1 MRKAISILLVFVMCL
16 SLLPANAIA
25 KDSSRTEQPL
35 STELNKGSE
44 IPGTAYHVIS
54 KKNYSIA
61 PDISESVI
69 ITNNDAGNSQT
80 VANVMQV
87 NPNEG
92 RAKIVAG
99 YGNRNPKELGW
110 TLKTTTEQA
119 HVYERET
126 GLNVVGGVNASWF
139 NINTGEPSGYLV
151 MNGVVHHDNSSRAF
165 LAAFDDGSVN
175 VFREG
180 TTLAQA
186 EASQSEK
193 QGKAVQIV
201 EAVDALVAMVWDGKV
216 VASQSGNGGYY
227 PRTSVGVKAD
237 GTVVLFQADGT
248 MAPRSVGYTAEE
260 EARMMVA
267 LGCVAAIQ
275 LDEGGS
281 STYLSQREGE
291 SDLTMRNTPAGGS
304 ERVVSGTILVV
315 STVAASGE
323 FDHAAVTPDGEY
335 YTPASTVELSAS
347 AMDFSGA
354 PAKAL
359 PADAVFTVSD
369 TAMGTVSETT
379 VNGSGAS
386 AVFTSSGKTGDVT
399 IDLVSGGKAVGS
411 TTLHVQEPDALSFA
425 SSEVNLNYND
435 VSELGFRATYQSEQV
450 HLKDGDISWA
460 ISDPDAGSF
469 ANNCFTVTS
478 NVKYSGSPTV
488 TATRGDLS
496 ASVTVNIGMEP
507 TMVLDGGDEDGK
519 DYSHIGETVSAG
531 AISGDT
537 IVRTVSY
544 GKGAVVKGSV
554 VSDTDEEFADIVR
567 FGHNAIKLEY
577 DWTNITATDGV
588 CIGLDNIYLEG
599 TPTALGVWVYIPEG
613 VPVPWMRCQ
622 ISTSTNGGATWT
634 KAYINFSEGKNQAD
648 TNMKSG
654 WQYLEA
660 DMTQYAGAQ
669 IRIDKGMLFRAMV
682 TPSGI
687 GWYTTDGVKL
697 DQANLKGYILIDN
710 LCAIYG
716 ANNQDVTAPVV
727 SSIQLVNDDG
737 TKTELEDGMTLHSDK
752 LRFFVTYHDSEE
764 TDPYATGVESAYF
777 YFDGTYRGKY
787 DRDILGSTSG
797 LMHFGNGLHS
807 ITFYLKDGY
816 GNVTRETRYFTVEAE
831 TPDVPNIA
839 LNTLGVPTV
848 GKTWQL
854 ALESDDPASITS
866 LTAAISVTRSYP
878 VANVTFPE
886 GVTGSWSYDPSKGVV
901 SVEITTIDHAKYTA
915 GALATVDIPIPT
927 SVTEGSSI
935 NVQVTK
941 GSYGCKQTENL
952 DISDLNQYA
961 TGFTTPV
968 ANYPIEAMY
977 RITAETAVA
986 GSKATAT
993 VTVVRD
999 GAAAAGVSVYANDV
1013 LQGQTDENGQIDISG
1028 LTANEGSVNLR
1039 AEDAEGNCSY
1049 QITLFS
1055 YNAVGDETGAPYNI
1069 IYALSPAA
1077 DGKTITWMSDP
1088 RHSAAAAVAELS
1100 TNADLSGAEQ
1110 IDGTSRLIS
1119 YSGSKQINRVNG
1131 VTLSGLTAGATY
1143 YYRVGDGTVWS
1154 AIRSFT
1160 VPAAGKQTR
1169 FFLLADIQEEAALE
1183 GMGRIADHLA
1193 GQYPFGVQLGDAVDN
1208 VRYYNQWDDALKL
1221 FTLDGI
1227 RDTDVIHVIGNHE
1240 ADDSGNGAIA
1250 VKSVFGVPADWYSV
1264 ERGDVYIAVLNHTS
1278 DKDTLQQFAQ
1288 WLIEDAAK
1296 TNCTWKVLVTHVP
1309 AYYTNPTGGGEI
1321 YQQYLPAACDAAG
1334 IDFYFSG
1341 NDHSYARTA
1350 PLTAGQVEEK
1360 GTVYYICGSTG
1371 GKSYSIVDNK
1381 DFHFEKA
1388 TLDFES
1394 IYVDVTAD
1402 RFQATVTAYNVAED
1416 GSKTVLDQYS
1426 KRKTPLC
1433 ENDEHTYDYDSETD
1447 MLSCE
1452 VCGYETG
1459 AKESA
1464 YPGWAKDTK
1473 TGKNRYFI
1481 GGSPVTGALVLPDGT
1496 YSFDQD
1502 ALAYQG
1508 TYELNGEQ
1516 CEFDSGRFVRCTTA
1530 DVVDAGLC
1538 GQTVYYVFYRDGR
1551 FAVGGSGAMNDYEF
1565 RGVTP
1570 IRKHNGQIKQIIIGK
1585 DITYIGKF
1593 NFNWCSKLQSVTF
1606 EEETKLERIG
1616 WGAFGYSS
1624 LPSITI
1630 PDSVTQIDGY
1640 AFYYCSK
1647 LTDVTINEASKLAV
1661 LGEYVFKADTRIT
1674 SLYIPDGVVKIG
1686 TDIFRDAHDTV
1697 TLSVAAN
1704 SYAQSYAEKYGL
1716 AYVAR
1721 PVPTVIIASG
1731 SCGDN
1736 AAWELDNEGTL
1747 KITGS
1752 GPMADNSTNHTPW
1765 EAYKHQIRH
1774 VVIGRDIT
1782 AIGKFN
1788 FFWCSKLE
1796 TVTFEEGT
1804 KLERIGWGAFGYSSL
1819 PAITIPDS
1827 VTRIDG
1833 YAFYYCSKLTGVAIS
1848 ENSKL
1853 ESLGEYAFKADTK
1866 MTSLYIPDGVTK
1878 IGSAIFKDVT
1888 GVTLSVAENSYAQA
1902 YAEKYGIA
1910 YETRKAKLTVVAS
1923 GTCGENAAWT
1933 LDSEGVLNITGDGPM
1948 ADNNTNQAPWE
1959 AYKYQIKQI
1968 VIGKDITY
1976 IGKFNF
1982 FRCSRL
1988 ETVTFEEG
1996 SKLERIGWGAFGY
2009 SSLPAITIPD
2019 SVTQID
2025 GYAFYYCSKLS
2036 NVEISENSKLT
2047 RMGEYVFKA
2056 DTSLTSLYIPDCTVQ
2071 IGAGLF
2077 QDAIAN
2083 VTLYVAENSYAQSY
2097 AKKYGIAYETRKAK
2111 LTVVASGTCG
2121 ENAAWTLD
2129 SEGVLN
2135 ITGDGPMA
2143 DNNTNQAPWEAYK
2156 YQIKQ
2161 IVIGKGITYI
2171 GKFNFFWCNKLETV
2185 TFEEGSQLE
2194 RIGWGAFGYSSLPQ
2208 IAIPD
2213 SVTRLEGYAFYYCS
2227 NLSNVEISESSCLTS
2242 LGECVFKADTKLT
2255 SLYIPDGM
2263 NNIGWGIFE
2272 NAIANVT
2279 LSVAESSYAQTYAEK
2294 YGIAYV
2300 TRTARPAVVA
2310 SGFCGEDA
2318 AWVLTSDGVLKI
2330 TGSGPMADNETN
2342 HAPWEAC
2349 KYLIKQV
2356 MIGKDITYIGKFNF
2370 FWCNRLETVTFED
2383 GSQLERIGWGA
2394 FGYSSLKTIAIP
2406 DSVTRL
2412 DGYAFYYCTK
2422 LNEVAISEG
2431 SNLESIG
2438 EYAFKGDTAL
2448 LSLYIP
2454 NTVTEIEDRI
2464 LQDALNIVLSVAANS
2479 YAQAYA
2485 EKLGYTYT
2493 VRGTT
2498 DAAQLETMVTELSII
2513 PVDDELEEFQVL
2525 FLSELDD
2532 SNS

>member
-1 MRKAISILLVFVMCL
+1 MRCSVTKRITALFLCVMLL
-16 SLLPANAIA
+16 
-25 KDSSRTEQPL
+25 L
-35 STELNKGSE
+35 STLPTAAFAIKGTDTNPQSTDAITSTVSNNLSKGSN
-44 IPGTAYHVIS
+44 IDGTSYRVTS
-54 KKNYSIA
+54 VKNYSIA

-151 MNGVVHHDNSSRAF
+151 MNGVVHHDNSSRAY

-335 YTPASTVELSAS
+335 YTPNSTVELSAS

-359 PADAVFTVSD
+359 PAGAVFTVSD
-369 TAMGTVSETT
+369 AAMGTVSETA
-379 VNGSGAS
+379 VSGSSAS

-399 IDLVSGGKAVGS
+399 IDLVSGGKTVGS
-411 TTLHVQEPDALSFA
+411 TILHVQEPDALSFA

-435 VSELGFRATYQSEQV
+435 VSDLGFRATYQSEQV
-450 HLKDGDISWA
+450 HLKDGDINWA

-469 ANNCFTVTS
+469 ANNRFTVTS

-496 ASVTVNIGMEP
+496 ATVTVNIGMEP
-507 TMVLDGGDEDGK
+507 TMILDGGDEDPW
-519 DYSHIGETVSAG
+519 DYSTIGTTVESFGGMASNAVATYHYAG
-531 AISGDT
+531 RG
-537 IVRTVSY
+537 
-544 GKGAVVKGSV
+544 GVVKGSI
-554 VSDTDEEFADIVR
+554 VSDTAEEYADIVR
-567 FGHNAIKLEY
+567 FGHKAIKLEY
-577 DWTNITATDGV
+577 DWTGLTGTDGA
-588 CIGLDNIYLEG
+588 CLGLGDNLAIDG

-613 VPVPWMRCQ
+613 VPVPWLRAQ
-622 ISTSTNGGATWT
+622 IATSTNNGQSWT
-634 KAYINFSEGKNQAD
+634 NAYVNFSNGSAGSGEGLK
-648 TNMKSG
+648 TG

-660 DMTQYAGAQ
+660 DLTQYAGAL
-669 IRIDKGMLFRAMV
+669 IRANSGMLFRAMV
-682 TPSGI
+682 TTSGI

-697 DQANLKGYILIDN
+697 DKGDLKGYILLDN
-710 LCAIYG
+710 FCVVYG

-727 SSIQLVNDDG
+727 TSIQLVNDDG
-737 TKTELEDGMTLHSDK
+737 TKTELEDGMTLDSDK

-787 DRDILGSTSG
+787 DCDILGSTSG

-999 GAAAAGVSVYANDV
+999 GAAAAGVNVYANDV
-1013 LQGQTDENGQIDISG
+1013 LQGQTDENGRIDISG
-1028 LTANEGSVNLR
+1028 LTASEGSVNLR

-1088 RHSAAAAVAELS
+1088 RHSAATAVAELS
-1100 TNADLSGAEQ
+1100 TSADLSEATQ
-1110 IDGTSRLIS
+1110 IEGTSRLIS

-1183 GMGRIADHLA
+1183 GMVRIADHLA

-1402 RFQATVTAYNVAED
+1402 AFHATVTAYNVAED

-1433 ENDEHTYDYDSETD
+1433 ENDEHTYDYDSDTD
-1447 MLSCE
+1447 ILSCE

-1473 TGKNRYFI
+1473 TGRMRYFA
-1481 GGSPVTGALVLPDGT
+1481 GGNSVTGVLVLTEGT

-1502 ALAYQG
+1502 GLTYQG
-1508 TYELNGEQ
+1508 EYVICGETCQFENGQ
-1516 CEFDSGRFVRCTTA
+1516 FVRCTTA
-1530 DVVDAGLC
+1530 DLIDAGLC
-1538 GQTVYYVFYRDGR
+1538 GQTANYVLYRDGKLI
-1551 FAVGGSGAMNDYEF
+1551 VGGYGNMVDN
-1565 RGVTP
+1565 TP
-1570 IRKHNGQIKQIIIGK
+1570 KRAPWEASKKFIKQLFIGK
-1585 DITYIGKF
+1585 DITAIGKF
-1593 NFNWCSKLQSVTF
+1593 NFFWCDRLESVHF
-1606 EEETKLERIG
+1606 EDDTKLARIG
-1616 WGAFGYSS
+1616 WGSFGYSS
-1624 LPSITI
+1624 LPTI
-1630 PDSVTQIDGY
+1630 SVPDTVTQIDGY

-1647 LTDVTINEASKLAV
+1647 LTSITVNEASQLVRIGGYA
-1661 LGEYVFKADTRIT
+1661 FKADTKLA
-1674 SLYIPDGVVKIG
+1674 SLYIPDNTTHIG
-1686 TDIFRDAHDTV
+1686 PDIFQDARNNV

-1796 TVTFEEGT
+1796 TVTFEEGSQ
-1804 KLERIGWGAFGYSSL
+1804 LDRIGWGAFGYSSL

-1833 YAFYYCSKLTGVAIS
+1833 YAFYYCSKLTDVAIS
-1848 ENSKL
+1848 ETSKL
-1853 ESLGEYAFKADTK
+1853 ASLGEYAFKADGK
-1866 MTSLYIPDGVTK
+1866 MTYLYIPDSVSA
-1878 IGSAIFKDVT
+1878 IGTAIFKDVS

-1910 YETRKAKLTVVAS
+1910 YTARPVPAAIIAS
-1923 GTCGENAAWT
+1923 GSCGDNAAWE
-1933 LDSEGVLNITGDGPM
+1933 LDNEGT
-1948 ADNNTNQAPWE
+1948 
-1959 AYKYQIKQI
+1959 
-1968 VIGKDITY
+1968 
-1976 IGKFNF
+1976 
-1982 FRCSRL
+1982 
-1988 ETVTFEEG
+1988 
-1996 SKLERIGWGAFGY
+1996 
-2009 SSLPAITIPD
+2009 
-2019 SVTQID
+2019 
-2025 GYAFYYCSKLS
+2025 
-2036 NVEISENSKLT
+2036 
-2047 RMGEYVFKA
+2047 
-2056 DTSLTSLYIPDCTVQ
+2056 
-2071 IGAGLF
+2071 
-2077 QDAIAN
+2077 
-2083 VTLYVAENSYAQSY
+2083 
-2097 AKKYGIAYETRKAK
+2097 
-2111 LTVVASGTCG
+2111 
-2121 ENAAWTLD
+2121 
-2129 SEGVLN
+2129 
-2135 ITGDGPMA
+2135 
-2143 DNNTNQAPWEAYK
+2143 
-2156 YQIKQ
+2156 
-2161 IVIGKGITYI
+2161 
-2171 GKFNFFWCNKLETV
+2171 
-2185 TFEEGSQLE
+2185 
-2194 RIGWGAFGYSSLPQ
+2194 
-2208 IAIPD
+2208 
-2213 SVTRLEGYAFYYCS
+2213 
-2227 NLSNVEISESSCLTS
+2227 
-2242 LGECVFKADTKLT
+2242 
-2255 SLYIPDGM
+2255 
-2263 NNIGWGIFE
+2263 
-2272 NAIANVT
+2272 
-2279 LSVAESSYAQTYAEK
+2279 
-2294 YGIAYV
+2294 
-2300 TRTARPAVVA
+2300 
-2310 SGFCGEDA
+2310 
-2318 AWVLTSDGVLKI
+2318 LKI
-2330 TGSGPMADNETN
+2330 TGSGPMADNSTN
-2342 HAPWEAC
+2342 HSPWEAY
-2349 KYLIKQV
+2349 KHQIKQV
-2356 MIGKDITYIGKFNF
+2356 VVGKDITAIGRFNF
-2370 FWCNRLETVTFED
+2370 FWCSRIESVSFEA

-2406 DSVTRL
+2406 DSVTRI
-2412 DGYAFYYCTK
+2412 DGYAFYYCSK
-2422 LNEVAISEG
+2422 LSDVT
-2431 SNLESIG
+2431 IG
-2438 EYAFKGDTAL
+2438 ENSRLASMGEYVFKADTSL
-2448 LSLYIP
+2448 HSLYIP
-2454 NTVTEIEDRI
+2454 DSTVQIGANI
-2464 LQDALNIVLSVAANS
+2464 FLDAVANVTLSVGENS

-2485 EKLGYTYT
+2485 EKFGIAYVARPVPVRIVASGSCGENALWELDSEGTLKISGSGPMADNETNHAPWEACKQQIKQVVIGKDITYIGKFNFFWCSKLETVTFEADSKLERIGWGAFGYSSLETITIPDSVTRLDGYAFYYCAKLT
-2493 VRGTT
+2493 DVEISEKSSLTSMGEYVFKADTRMSSLYIPDGVTAMGKNIFL
-2498 DAAQLETMVTELSII
+2498 DAAEVTLSVAASSYAQAYAEMYGIAYTLRGEADAQAI
-2513 PVDDELEEFQVL
+2513 AEFSGEIDMSPIEDELAVFEEA
-2525 FLSELDD
+2525 FLEQ
-2532 SNS
+2532 NER

>member
-1 MRKAISILLVFVMCL
+1 MRCSVTKRITALFLCVMLL
-16 SLLPANAIA
+16 
-25 KDSSRTEQPL
+25 L
-35 STELNKGSE
+35 STLPTAAFAIKGTDTNPQSTDAITSTVSNNLSKGSN
-44 IPGTAYHVIS
+44 IDGTSYRVTS
-54 KKNYSIA
+54 VKNYSIA

-216 VASQSGNGGYY
+216 VVSQSGNGGYY

-335 YTPASTVELSAS
+335 YTPNSTVELTAS

-369 TAMGTVSETT
+369 AAMGTVSETT

-399 IDLVSGGKAVGS
+399 IDLVSGGKTVGS
-411 TTLHVQEPDALSFA
+411 TILHVQEPDALSFA

-435 VSELGFRATYQSEQV
+435 VSDLGFRATYQSEQV
-450 HLKDGDISWA
+450 HLKDGDINWA

-469 ANNCFTVTS
+469 ANNRFAVTS

-496 ASVTVNIGMEP
+496 ATVTVNIGMEP
-507 TMVLDGGDEDGK
+507 TMILDGGDEDPW
-519 DYSHIGETVSAG
+519 DYSTIGTTVESFGGMASNAVATYHYAG
-531 AISGDT
+531 RG
-537 IVRTVSY
+537 
-544 GKGAVVKGSV
+544 GVVKGSI
-554 VSDTDEEFADIVR
+554 VSDTAEEYADIVR
-567 FGHNAIKLEY
+567 FGHKAIKLEY
-577 DWTNITATDGV
+577 DWTGLTGTDGA
-588 CIGLDNIYLEG
+588 CLGLGDNLAIDG

-613 VPVPWMRCQ
+613 VPVPWLRAQ
-622 ISTSTNGGATWT
+622 IATSTNNGQSWT
-634 KAYINFSEGKNQAD
+634 NAYVNFSNGSAGSGEGLK
-648 TNMKSG
+648 TG

-660 DMTQYAGAQ
+660 DLTQYAGAL
-669 IRIDKGMLFRAMV
+669 IRANSGMLFRAMV
-682 TPSGI
+682 TTGGI

-697 DQANLKGYILIDN
+697 DKGDLKGYILLDN
-710 LCAIYG
+710 FCVVYG

-727 SSIQLVNDDG
+727 TSIQLVNDDG

-787 DRDILGSTSG
+787 DCDILGSTSG

-831 TPDVPNIA
+831 KPDVPNIA

-866 LTAAISVTRSYP
+866 LTATISVTRSYP
-878 VANVTFPE
+878 VTNATFPE
-886 GVTGSWSYDPSKGVV
+886 GVTGSWSYDPSKGVI

-941 GSYGCKQTENL
+941 GSYGCKQTEGL

-1013 LQGQTDENGQIDISG
+1013 LQGQTDENGRIDISG
-1028 LTANEGSVNLR
+1028 LTASEGSVNLR

-1069 IYALSPAA
+1069 IYALSPSA
-1077 DGKTITWMSDP
+1077 DSKTITWMSDP
-1088 RHSAAAAVAELS
+1088 RYSAAAAVAELS

-1183 GMGRIADHLA
+1183 GMVRIADHLA

-1227 RDTDVIHVIGNHE
+1227 RDTDVLHVIGNHE

-1296 TNCTWKVLVTHVP
+1296 TSCTWKVLVTHVP

-1350 PLTAGQVEEK
+1350 PLTAGQVDEK

-1433 ENDEHTYDYDSETD
+1433 ENDEHTYDYDSDTD
-1447 MLSCE
+1447 ILSCE

-1473 TGKNRYFI
+1473 TGRMRYFA
-1481 GGSPVTGALVLPDGT
+1481 GGNSVTGVLVLTEGT

-1502 ALAYQG
+1502 GLTYQG
-1508 TYELNGEQ
+1508 EYVICGETCQFENGQ
-1516 CEFDSGRFVRCTTA
+1516 FVRCTTA
-1530 DVVDAGLC
+1530 DLINAGLC
-1538 GQTVYYVFYRDGR
+1538 GQTANYVLYRDGKLV
-1551 FAVGGSGAMNDYEF
+1551 VGGYGDMVDNIAKRAPWGNY
-1565 RGVTP
+1565 RYY
-1570 IRKHNGQIKQIIIGK
+1570 IKHILIGNE
-1585 DITYIGKF
+1585 ITAIGKF
-1593 NFNWCSKLQSVTF
+1593 NFFQCSRLESVSFAENIKLA
-1606 EEETKLERIG
+1606 RIG

-1647 LTDVTINEASKLAV
+1647 LSSVEISENSKLARM
-1661 LGEYVFKADTRIT
+1661 GESVFKADAKLKY
-1674 SLYIPDGVVKIG
+1674 LYIPDGTNNIG
-1686 TDIFRDAHDTV
+1686 WGIFEGAGNNVTV
-1697 TLSVAAN
+1697 SVAAN
-1704 SYAQSYAEKYGL
+1704 SYAQAYAEKYGIS
-1716 AYVAR
+1716 YETR
-1721 PVPTVIIASG
+1721 TPKPTVVASG

-1736 AAWELDNEGTL
+1736 AAWTLNSEGVL
-1747 KITGS
+1747 SVTGN
-1752 GPMADNSTNHTPW
+1752 GPMSDNNTNHAPW
-1765 EAYKHQIRH
+1765 EAYKYQIKQ
-1774 VVIGRDIT
+1774 VVIGKDIT
-1782 AIGKFN
+1782 YIGKFN
-1788 FFWCSKLE
+1788 FFRCSRLE

-1833 YAFYYCSKLTGVAIS
+1833 YAFYYCSKLTDVAIS

-1902 YAEKYGIA
+1902 YAEKYSIA

-1996 SKLERIGWGAFGY
+1996 SK
-2009 SSLPAITIPD
+2009 
-2019 SVTQID
+2019 
-2025 GYAFYYCSKLS
+2025 
-2036 NVEISENSKLT
+2036 
-2047 RMGEYVFKA
+2047 
-2056 DTSLTSLYIPDCTVQ
+2056 
-2071 IGAGLF
+2071 
-2077 QDAIAN
+2077 
-2083 VTLYVAENSYAQSY
+2083 
-2097 AKKYGIAYETRKAK
+2097 
-2111 LTVVASGTCG
+2111 
-2121 ENAAWTLD
+2121 
-2129 SEGVLN
+2129 
-2135 ITGDGPMA
+2135 
-2143 DNNTNQAPWEAYK
+2143 
-2156 YQIKQ
+2156 
-2161 IVIGKGITYI
+2161 
-2171 GKFNFFWCNKLETV
+2171 
-2185 TFEEGSQLE
+2185 LE

-2330 TGSGPMADNETN
+2330 TGSGPIADNETN

>member
-216 VASQSGNGGYY
+216 VVSQSGNGGYY
-227 PRTSVGVKAD
+227 PRTSVGIKAD

-335 YTPASTVELSAS
+335 YTPNSTVELTAS

-369 TAMGTVSETT
+369 AAMGTVSETA
-379 VNGSGAS
+379 VSGSGAS

-411 TTLHVQEPDALSFA
+411 TILHVQEPDALSFA

-450 HLKDGDISWA
+450 HLKDGDINWA

-469 ANNCFTVTS
+469 ANNRFTVTS

-507 TMVLDGGDEDGK
+507 TMILDGGDEDPW
-519 DYSHIGETVSAG
+519 DYSTIGTTVLNFNGMA
-531 AISGDT
+531 ANAVAT
-537 IVRTVSY
+537 CSY
-544 GKGAVVKGSV
+544 NKGGIVKGSV
-554 VSDTDEEFADIVR
+554 VSDTAEEYADIVR
-567 FGHNAIKLEY
+567 FGHKAIKLEY
-577 DWTNITATDGV
+577 DWTGLTGTDGA
-588 CIGLDNIYLEG
+588 CLGLGDNLAIDG

-613 VPVPWMRCQ
+613 VPVPWLRAQ
-622 ISTSTNGGATWT
+622 IATSTNNGQSWT
-634 KAYINFSEGKNQAD
+634 NAYVNFSNGSAGSGEGLK
-648 TNMKSG
+648 TG

-660 DMTQYAGAQ
+660 DLTQYAGAL
-669 IRIDKGMLFRAMV
+669 IRANSGMLFRAMV
-682 TPSGI
+682 TTGGI
-687 GWYTTDGVKL
+687 GWYNTDGVKL
-697 DQANLKGYILIDN
+697 DKGDLKGYILLDN
-710 LCAIYG
+710 FCVVYG

-727 SSIQLVNDDG
+727 TSIQLVNDDG

-787 DRDILGSTSG
+787 NCDILGSTSG

-878 VANVTFPE
+878 VTNVTFPE
-886 GVTGSWSYDPSKGVV
+886 GVTGTWSYDPSKGVV
-901 SVEITTIDHAKYTA
+901 SVEITAIDHAKYTA

-999 GAAAAGVSVYANDV
+999 GAAAVGVNVYANDV
-1013 LQGQTDENGQIDISG
+1013 LQGQTDENGRIDISG
-1028 LTANEGSVNLR
+1028 LTASEGSVNLR

-1100 TNADLSGAEQ
+1100 TSADLSEATQ
-1110 IDGTSRLIS
+1110 IEGTSRLIS

-1796 TVTFEEGT
+1796 TVTFEEGSQ
-1804 KLERIGWGAFGYSSL
+1804 LDRIGWGAFGYSSL

-1833 YAFYYCSKLTGVAIS
+1833 YAFYYCSKLTDVAIS

-1853 ESLGEYAFKADTK
+1853 ASLGEYAFKADGK
-1866 MTSLYIPDGVTK
+1866 MTYLYIPDGVTK
-1878 IGSAIFKDVT
+1878 IGTAIFKDVS

-1910 YETRKAKLTVVAS
+1910 YTARPVPAAIIAS
-1923 GTCGENAAWT
+1923 GSCGDNAAWE
-1933 LDSEGVLNITGDGPM
+1933 LDNEGT
-1948 ADNNTNQAPWE
+1948 
-1959 AYKYQIKQI
+1959 
-1968 VIGKDITY
+1968 
-1976 IGKFNF
+1976 
-1982 FRCSRL
+1982 
-1988 ETVTFEEG
+1988 
-1996 SKLERIGWGAFGY
+1996 
-2009 SSLPAITIPD
+2009 
-2019 SVTQID
+2019 
-2025 GYAFYYCSKLS
+2025 
-2036 NVEISENSKLT
+2036 
-2047 RMGEYVFKA
+2047 
-2056 DTSLTSLYIPDCTVQ
+2056 
-2071 IGAGLF
+2071 
-2077 QDAIAN
+2077 
-2083 VTLYVAENSYAQSY
+2083 
-2097 AKKYGIAYETRKAK
+2097 
-2111 LTVVASGTCG
+2111 
-2121 ENAAWTLD
+2121 
-2129 SEGVLN
+2129 
-2135 ITGDGPMA
+2135 
-2143 DNNTNQAPWEAYK
+2143 
-2156 YQIKQ
+2156 
-2161 IVIGKGITYI
+2161 
-2171 GKFNFFWCNKLETV
+2171 
-2185 TFEEGSQLE
+2185 
-2194 RIGWGAFGYSSLPQ
+2194 
-2208 IAIPD
+2208 
-2213 SVTRLEGYAFYYCS
+2213 
-2227 NLSNVEISESSCLTS
+2227 
-2242 LGECVFKADTKLT
+2242 
-2255 SLYIPDGM
+2255 
-2263 NNIGWGIFE
+2263 
-2272 NAIANVT
+2272 
-2279 LSVAESSYAQTYAEK
+2279 
-2294 YGIAYV
+2294 
-2300 TRTARPAVVA
+2300 
-2310 SGFCGEDA
+2310 
-2318 AWVLTSDGVLKI
+2318 LKI
-2330 TGSGPMADNETN
+2330 TGSGPMADNGTN
-2342 HAPWEAC
+2342 HSPWEAY
-2349 KYLIKQV
+2349 KHQIRQV
-2356 MIGKDITYIGKFNF
+2356 IIGKDITAIGRFNF
-2370 FWCNRLETVTFED
+2370 FWCSRIESVSFEA

-2406 DSVTRL
+2406 DSVTRI
-2412 DGYAFYYCTK
+2412 DGYAFYYCSK
-2422 LNEVAISEG
+2422 LSDVT
-2431 SNLESIG
+2431 IG
-2438 EYAFKGDTAL
+2438 ENSRLASMGEYVFKADTSL
-2448 LSLYIP
+2448 HSLYIP
-2454 NTVTEIEDRI
+2454 DSTVQIGANI
-2464 LQDALNIVLSVAANS
+2464 FLDAVANVTLSVGENS

-2485 EKLGYTYT
+2485 EKFGIAYVARPVPVRIVASGSCGENALWELDSEGTLKISGSGPMADNETNHAPWEACKQQIKQVVIGKDITYIGKFNFFWCSKLETVTFEADSKLERIGWGAFGYSSLETITIPDSVTRLDGYAFYYCAKLT
-2493 VRGTT
+2493 DVEISEKSSLTSMGEYVFKADTRMSSLYIPDGVTAMGKNIFL
-2498 DAAQLETMVTELSII
+2498 DAAEVTLSVAAGSYAQAYAEMYGIAYTLRGEADAQAI
-2513 PVDDELEEFQVL
+2513 AEFSGEIDMSPIEDELAVFEEA
-2525 FLSELDD
+2525 FLEQ
-2532 SNS
+2532 NER

>member
-1 MRKAISILLVFVMCL
+1 MRCSVTKRITALFLCVMLL
-16 SLLPANAIA
+16 
-25 KDSSRTEQPL
+25 L
-35 STELNKGSE
+35 STLPTAAFAIKGTDTNPQSTDAITSTVSNNLSKGSN
-44 IPGTAYHVIS
+44 IDGTSYRVTS
-54 KKNYSIA
+54 VKNYSIA

-216 VASQSGNGGYY
+216 VVSQSGNSGYY

-335 YTPASTVELSAS
+335 YTPNSTVELTAS

-369 TAMGTVSETT
+369 AAMGTVSETA
-379 VNGSGAS
+379 VSGSSAS

-399 IDLVSGGKAVGS
+399 IDLVSGGKTVGS
-411 TTLHVQEPDALSFA
+411 AVLHVQEPDALSFA
-425 SSEVNLNYND
+425 SDEVNLNYND
-435 VSELGFRATYQSEQV
+435 VSDLGFRATYQSEQV

-469 ANNCFTVTS
+469 ANNRFTVTS

-496 ASVTVNIGMEP
+496 ATVTVNIGMEP
-507 TMVLDGGDEDGK
+507 TMILDGGDEDPW
-519 DYSHIGETVSAG
+519 DYSTIGTTVESFGGMASNAVATYHYAG
-531 AISGDT
+531 RG
-537 IVRTVSY
+537 
-544 GKGAVVKGSV
+544 GVVKGSI
-554 VSDTDEEFADIVR
+554 VSDTAEEYADIVR
-567 FGHNAIKLEY
+567 FGHKAIKLEY
-577 DWTNITATDGV
+577 DWTGLTGTDGA
-588 CIGLDNIYLEG
+588 CLGLGDNLTIDG

-613 VPVPWMRCQ
+613 SPVPWLRAQ
-622 ISTSTNGGATWT
+622 IATSTNGGASWT
-634 KAYINFSEGKNQAD
+634 NAYVNFSNGSAGSGEGLK
-648 TNMKSG
+648 TG

-660 DMTQYAGAQ
+660 DLTQYAGAL
-669 IRIDKGMLFRAMV
+669 IRANSGMLFRAMV
-682 TPSGI
+682 TTGGI

-697 DQANLKGYILIDN
+697 DKGDLKGYILLDN
-710 LCAIYG
+710 FCVVYG

-727 SSIQLVNDDG
+727 TSIQLVNDDG

-787 DRDILGSTSG
+787 DCDILGSTSG

-831 TPDVPNIA
+831 KPDVPNIA

-866 LTAAISVTRSYP
+866 LTASISVTRSYP

-901 SVEITTIDHAKYTA
+901 SVEITAIDHAKYTA

-999 GAAAAGVSVYANDV
+999 GAAAAGVNVYANDV
-1013 LQGQTDENGQIDISG
+1013 LQGQTDENGRIDISG
-1028 LTANEGSVNLR
+1028 LTASEGSVNLR

-1077 DGKTITWMSDP
+1077 DCKTITWMSDP
-1088 RHSAAAAVAELS
+1088 RRSAAAAVAELS
-1100 TNADLSGAEQ
+1100 TSADLSEATQ
-1110 IDGTSRLIS
+1110 IEGTSRLIS

-1250 VKSVFGVPADWYSV
+1250 ARSVFGVPAAWYSV

-1402 RFQATVTAYNVAED
+1402 AFHATVTAYNVAED

-1433 ENDEHTYDYDSETD
+1433 ENDEHTYDYDSDTD
-1447 MLSCE
+1447 ILSCE

-1473 TGKNRYFI
+1473 TGRMRYFA
-1481 GGSPVTGALVLPDGT
+1481 GGNSVTGVLVLTEGT

-1502 ALAYQG
+1502 GLTYQG
-1508 TYELNGEQ
+1508 EYVICGETCQFENGQ
-1516 CEFDSGRFVRCTTA
+1516 FVRCTTA
-1530 DVVDAGLC
+1530 DLINAGLC
-1538 GQTVYYVFYRDGR
+1538 GQTANYVLYRDGKLV
-1551 FAVGGSGAMNDYEF
+1551 VGGYGDMVDNIAKRAPWGNYRYYIKHILIGNEITAIGKFNFFQCSRLESVSFAENIKLARIGWSAFGYSSLPSISIPDSVTQIDSYAFYYCSKLSSVEISENSKLARMGESVFKADAKLKYLYIPDGTNNIGWGIFEEAGNNVTVSVAANSYAQAYAEKYGISYETRTPKPTVVASGSCGDNAAWTLNSE
-1565 RGVTP
+1565 GVLSVTG
-1570 IRKHNGQIKQIIIGK
+1570 NGPMSDNNTNHAPWEAYKYQIKQVVIGK

-1593 NFNWCSKLQSVTF
+1593 NFFRCSRLETVTF
-1606 EEETKLERIG
+1606 EEGTKLERIG

-1624 LPSITI
+1624 LPAVTI

-1647 LTDVTINEASKLAV
+1647 LTDVAISENSKLAS
-1661 LGEYVFKADTRIT
+1661 LGEYAFKADGKMTY
-1674 SLYIPDGVVKIG
+1674 LYIPDGVTKIG
-1686 TDIFRDAHDTV
+1686 TAIFKDVSGV
-1697 TLSVAAN
+1697 TLSVAEN
-1704 SYAQSYAEKYGL
+1704 SYAQAYAEKYGI
-1716 AYVAR
+1716 AYTAR
-1721 PVPTVIIASG
+1721 PVPAAIIASG

-1752 GPMADNSTNHTPW
+1752 GPMADNGTNHSPW
-1765 EAYKHQIRH
+1765 EAYKHQIRQ
-1774 VVIGRDIT
+1774 VIIGKDIT
-1782 AIGKFN
+1782 AIGRFN
-1788 FFWCSKLE
+1788 FFWCSRIE
-1796 TVTFEEGT
+1796 SVSFE
-1804 KLERIGWGAFGYSSL
+1804 A
-1819 PAITIPDS
+1819 
-1827 VTRIDG
+1827 
-1833 YAFYYCSKLTGVAIS
+1833 
-1848 ENSKL
+1848 
-1853 ESLGEYAFKADTK
+1853 
-1866 MTSLYIPDGVTK
+1866 
-1878 IGSAIFKDVT
+1878 
-1888 GVTLSVAENSYAQA
+1888 
-1902 YAEKYGIA
+1902 
-1910 YETRKAKLTVVAS
+1910 
-1923 GTCGENAAWT
+1923 
-1933 LDSEGVLNITGDGPM
+1933 
-1948 ADNNTNQAPWE
+1948 
-1959 AYKYQIKQI
+1959 
-1968 VIGKDITY
+1968 
-1976 IGKFNF
+1976 
-1982 FRCSRL
+1982 
-1988 ETVTFEEG
+1988 
-1996 SKLERIGWGAFGY
+1996 
-2009 SSLPAITIPD
+2009 
-2019 SVTQID
+2019 
-2025 GYAFYYCSKLS
+2025 
-2036 NVEISENSKLT
+2036 
-2047 RMGEYVFKA
+2047 
-2056 DTSLTSLYIPDCTVQ
+2056 
-2071 IGAGLF
+2071 
-2077 QDAIAN
+2077 
-2083 VTLYVAENSYAQSY
+2083 
-2097 AKKYGIAYETRKAK
+2097 
-2111 LTVVASGTCG
+2111 
-2121 ENAAWTLD
+2121 
-2129 SEGVLN
+2129 
-2135 ITGDGPMA
+2135 
-2143 DNNTNQAPWEAYK
+2143 
-2156 YQIKQ
+2156 
-2161 IVIGKGITYI
+2161 
-2171 GKFNFFWCNKLETV
+2171 
-2185 TFEEGSQLE
+2185 
-2194 RIGWGAFGYSSLPQ
+2194 
-2208 IAIPD
+2208 
-2213 SVTRLEGYAFYYCS
+2213 
-2227 NLSNVEISESSCLTS
+2227 
-2242 LGECVFKADTKLT
+2242 
-2255 SLYIPDGM
+2255 
-2263 NNIGWGIFE
+2263 
-2272 NAIANVT
+2272 
-2279 LSVAESSYAQTYAEK
+2279 
-2294 YGIAYV
+2294 
-2300 TRTARPAVVA
+2300 
-2310 SGFCGEDA
+2310 
-2318 AWVLTSDGVLKI
+2318 
-2330 TGSGPMADNETN
+2330 
-2342 HAPWEAC
+2342 
-2349 KYLIKQV
+2349 
-2356 MIGKDITYIGKFNF
+2356 
-2370 FWCNRLETVTFED
+2370 

-2406 DSVTRL
+2406 DSVTRI
-2412 DGYAFYYCTK
+2412 DGYAFYYCSK
-2422 LNEVAISEG
+2422 LSDVT
-2431 SNLESIG
+2431 IG
-2438 EYAFKGDTAL
+2438 ENSRLASMGEYVFKADTSL
-2448 LSLYIP
+2448 HSLYIP
-2454 NTVTEIEDRI
+2454 DSTVQIGANI
-2464 LQDALNIVLSVAANS
+2464 FLDAVANVTLSVGENS

-2485 EKLGYTYT
+2485 EKFGIAYVARPVPVRIVASGSCGENALWELDSEGTLKISGSGPMADNETNHAPWEACKQQIKQVVIGKDITYIGKFNFFWCSKLETVTFEADSKLERIGWGAFGYSSLETITIPDSVTRLDGYAFYYCAKLT
-2493 VRGTT
+2493 DVEISEKSSLTSMGEYVFKADTRMSSLYIPDGVTAMGKNIFL
-2498 DAAQLETMVTELSII
+2498 DAAEVTLSVAAGSYAQAYAEMYGIAYTLRGEADAQAI
-2513 PVDDELEEFQVL
+2513 AEFSGEIDMSPIEDELAVFEEA
-2525 FLSELDD
+2525 FLEQ
-2532 SNS
+2532 NER

>member
-1 MRKAISILLVFVMCL
+1 MHNSK
-16 SLLPANAIA
+16 
-25 KDSSRTEQPL
+25 SSRVLAFLLCLAMVFCTLPWQAMAEAPQMKTTDFGL
-35 STELNKGSE
+35 KKGDDVS
-44 IPGTAYHVIS
+44 GTTYHVVS
-54 KKNYSIA
+54 RRDYSIA

-119 HVYERET
+119 HVYEKET

-151 MNGVVHHDNSSRAF
+151 MNGVVHHDNSSRAY

-193 QGKAVQIV
+193 QGRAVQIV

-216 VASQSGNGGYY
+216 VVSQSGNGGYY
-227 PRTSVGVKAD
+227 PRTSVGIKAD

-335 YTPASTVELSAS
+335 YTPNSTVELTAS

-354 PAKAL
+354 PAKSL

-369 TAMGTVSETT
+369 AAMGTVSETA
-379 VNGSGAS
+379 VSGSSAS

-411 TTLHVQEPDALSFA
+411 AVLHVQEPDALSFA

-435 VSELGFRATYQSEQV
+435 VSDLGFRATYQSEQV

-727 SSIQLVNDDG
+727 TSIQLVNDDG

-866 LTAAISVTRSYP
+866 LTAATSVTRSYP

-901 SVEITTIDHAKYTA
+901 SVEITAIDHAKYTA

-941 GSYGCKQTENL
+941 GSYGCKQTEDL

-1088 RHSAAAAVAELS
+1088 RRSAAVAVAELS
-1100 TNADLSGAEQ
+1100 TSADLSEATQ
-1110 IDGTSRLIS
+1110 IEGTSRLIS

-1131 VTLSGLTAGATY
+1131 VTLSGLTAGTTY

-1538 GQTVYYVFYRDGR
+1538 GQTVYYVFYRNGR

-1624 LPSITI
+1624 LPSIII

-1721 PVPTVIIASG
+1721 PVPAVIIASG

-1796 TVTFEEGT
+1796 TVTFEEGSQ
-1804 KLERIGWGAFGYSSL
+1804 LDRIGWGAFGYSSL

-1833 YAFYYCSKLTGVAIS
+1833 YAFYYCSKLTDVAIS

-1878 IGSAIFKDVT
+1878 IGTAIFKDVS

-1910 YETRKAKLTVVAS
+1910 YTARPVPAAIIAS
-1923 GTCGENAAWT
+1923 GSCGDNAAWELDNEGT
-1933 LDSEGVLNITGDGPM
+1933 LKITGSGPM
-1948 ADNNTNQAPWE
+1948 ADNGTNHSPWE
-1959 AYKYQIKQI
+1959 AYKHQIRQ
-1968 VIGKDITY
+1968 VVVGKDIT
-1976 IGKFNF
+1976 
-1982 FRCSRL
+1982 
-1988 ETVTFEEG
+1988 
-1996 SKLERIGWGAFGY
+1996 A
-2009 SSLPAITIPD
+2009 
-2019 SVTQID
+2019 
-2025 GYAFYYCSKLS
+2025 
-2036 NVEISENSKLT
+2036 
-2047 RMGEYVFKA
+2047 
-2056 DTSLTSLYIPDCTVQ
+2056 
-2071 IGAGLF
+2071 
-2077 QDAIAN
+2077 
-2083 VTLYVAENSYAQSY
+2083 
-2097 AKKYGIAYETRKAK
+2097 
-2111 LTVVASGTCG
+2111 
-2121 ENAAWTLD
+2121 
-2129 SEGVLN
+2129 
-2135 ITGDGPMA
+2135 
-2143 DNNTNQAPWEAYK
+2143 
-2156 YQIKQ
+2156 
-2161 IVIGKGITYI
+2161 I
-2171 GKFNFFWCNKLETV
+2171 GKFNFFWCSKLQAV
-2185 TFEEGSQLE
+2185 TFEEDSQLE
-2194 RIGWGAFGYSSLPQ
+2194 RIGWGAFGYSSLQ
-2208 IAIPD
+2208 TIAIPD
-2213 SVTRLEGYAFYYCS
+2213 SVTRIDGYAFYYCS
-2227 NLSNVEISESSCLTS
+2227 KLSDVTI
-2242 LGECVFKADTKLT
+2242 GENSRLASMGEYVFKADTSLH
-2255 SLYIPDGM
+2255 SLYIPDSTVQIGA
-2263 NNIGWGIFE
+2263 NIFLD
-2272 NAIANVT
+2272 AVANVT
-2279 LSVAESSYAQTYAEK
+2279 LSVGENSYAQAYAEK
-2294 YGIAYV
+2294 FGIAYV
-2300 TRTARPAVVA
+2300 ARPVPVRIVA
-2310 SGFCGEDA
+2310 SGSCGENALWELDSEG
-2318 AWVLTSDGVLKI
+2318 TLKI
-2330 TGSGPMADNETN
+2330 SGSGPMADNETN

-2349 KYLIKQV
+2349 KQQIKQV
-2356 MIGKDITYIGKFNF
+2356 VIGKDITYIGKFNF
-2370 FWCNRLETVTFED
+2370 FWCSKLETVTFEAD
-2383 GSQLERIGWGA
+2383 SKLERVGWGA
-2394 FGYSSLKTIAIP
+2394 FGYSSLETITIP

-2412 DGYAFYYCTK
+2412 DGYAFYYCAK
-2422 LNEVAISEG
+2422 LTDVEISEK
-2431 SNLESIG
+2431 SSLTSMG
-2438 EYAFKGDTAL
+2438 EYVFKADTRMS
-2448 LSLYIP
+2448 SLYIP
-2454 NTVTEIEDRI
+2454 DGVTAMGKNIF
-2464 LQDALNIVLSVAANS
+2464 LDAAEVTLSVAAGS

-2485 EKLGYTYT
+2485 EMYGIAYTL
-2493 VRGTT
+2493 RGEA
-2498 DAAQLETMVTELSII
+2498 DAQAIAEFSGEIDMSPIE
-2513 PVDDELEEFQVL
+2513 DELAVFEEA
-2525 FLSELDD
+2525 FLEQ
-2532 SNS
+2532 NER

>member
-1 MRKAISILLVFVMCL
+1 MRCSVTKRIAALFLCVMLL
-16 SLLPANAIA
+16 
-25 KDSSRTEQPL
+25 L
-35 STELNKGSE
+35 STLPTAAFAIKGTDTNLQSTDAITSTVSNNLSKGSN
-44 IPGTAYHVIS
+44 IDGTSYRVTS
-54 KKNYSIA
+54 VKNYSIA

-193 QGKAVQIV
+193 QGKTVQIV

-216 VASQSGNGGYY
+216 VVSQSGNSGYY

-335 YTPASTVELSAS
+335 YTPNSTVELTAS

-369 TAMGTVSETT
+369 AAMGTVSETT

-399 IDLVSGGKAVGS
+399 IDLISGGKAVGS
-411 TTLHVQEPDALSFA
+411 TILHVQEPDALSFA

-450 HLKDGDISWA
+450 HLKDGDISWT

-469 ANNCFTVTS
+469 ANNRFTVTS

-496 ASVTVNIGMEP
+496 ATVTVNIGMEP
-507 TMVLDGGDEDGK
+507 TMILDGGDEDPW
-519 DYSHIGETVSAG
+519 DYSTIGTTVLNFNGMA
-531 AISGDT
+531 ANAVAT
-537 IVRTVSY
+537 CSY
-544 GKGAVVKGSV
+544 NKGGIVKGSV
-554 VSDTDEEFADIVR
+554 VSDTAEEYADIVR
-567 FGHNAIKLEY
+567 FGHKAIKLEY
-577 DWTNITATDGV
+577 DWTGLTGTDGA
-588 CIGLDNIYLEG
+588 CLGLGDNLAIDG

-613 VPVPWMRCQ
+613 VPVPWLRAQ
-622 ISTSTNGGATWT
+622 IATSTNNGQSWT
-634 KAYINFSEGKNQAD
+634 NAYVNFSNGSAGSGEGLK
-648 TNMKSG
+648 TG

-660 DMTQYAGAQ
+660 DLTQYAGAL
-669 IRIDKGMLFRAMV
+669 IRANSGMLFRAMV
-682 TPSGI
+682 TTSGI

-697 DQANLKGYILIDN
+697 DKGDLKGYILLDN
-710 LCAIYG
+710 FCVVYG

-727 SSIQLVNDDG
+727 TSIQLVNDDG

-787 DRDILGSTSG
+787 DCDILGSTSG

-831 TPDVPNIA
+831 KPDVPNIA
-839 LNTLGVPTV
+839 LNALGVPTV

-854 ALESDDPASITS
+854 ALESDDPASVTS
-866 LTAAISVTRSYP
+866 LTATISVTRSYP
-878 VANVTFPE
+878 VTNATFPE
-886 GVTGSWSYDPSKGVV
+886 GVTGTWSYDSSKGVV

-1013 LQGQTDENGQIDISG
+1013 LQGQTDENGHIDISG

-1100 TNADLSGAEQ
+1100 TSADLSEATQ
-1110 IDGTSRLIS
+1110 IEGTSRLIS

-1154 AIRSFT
+1154 EIRSFT

-1183 GMGRIADHLA
+1183 GMVRIADHLA

-1350 PLTAGQVEEK
+1350 PLTAGQVDEK

-1381 DFHFEKA
+1381 DFYFEKA

-1473 TGKNRYFI
+1473 TGRMRYFA
-1481 GGSPVTGALVLPDGT
+1481 GGNSVTGVLVLTEGT

-1502 ALAYQG
+1502 GLTYQG
-1508 TYELNGEQ
+1508 EYVICGETCQFENGQ
-1516 CEFDSGRFVRCTTA
+1516 FVRCTTA
-1530 DVVDAGLC
+1530 DLINAGLC
-1538 GQTVYYVFYRDGR
+1538 GQTANYVLYRDGKLV
-1551 FAVGGSGAMNDYEF
+1551 VGGYGDMVDNIAKRAPWGNY
-1565 RGVTP
+1565 RYY
-1570 IRKHNGQIKQIIIGK
+1570 IKHILIGNE
-1585 DITYIGKF
+1585 ITAIGKF
-1593 NFNWCSKLQSVTF
+1593 NFFQCSRLESVSFAENIKLA
-1606 EEETKLERIG
+1606 RIG

-1647 LTDVTINEASKLAV
+1647 LSSVEISENSKLARM
-1661 LGEYVFKADTRIT
+1661 GESVFKADAKLKY
-1674 SLYIPDGVVKIG
+1674 LYIPDGTNNIG
-1686 TDIFRDAHDTV
+1686 WGIFEGAGNNVTV
-1697 TLSVAAN
+1697 SVAAN
-1704 SYAQSYAEKYGL
+1704 SYAQAYAEKYGIS
-1716 AYVAR
+1716 YETR
-1721 PVPTVIIASG
+1721 TPKPTVVASG

-1736 AAWELDNEGTL
+1736 AAWTLNSEGVL
-1747 KITGS
+1747 SVTGN
-1752 GPMADNSTNHTPW
+1752 GPMSDNNTNHAPW
-1765 EAYKHQIRH
+1765 EAYKYQIKQ
-1774 VVIGRDIT
+1774 VVIGKDIT
-1782 AIGKFN
+1782 YIGKFN
-1788 FFWCSKLE
+1788 FFRCSRLE

-1827 VTRIDG
+1827 VNRIDG

-1902 YAEKYGIA
+1902 YAE
-1910 YETRKAKLTVVAS
+1910 
-1923 GTCGENAAWT
+1923 
-1933 LDSEGVLNITGDGPM
+1933 
-1948 ADNNTNQAPWE
+1948 
-1959 AYKYQIKQI
+1959 
-1968 VIGKDITY
+1968 
-1976 IGKFNF
+1976 
-1982 FRCSRL
+1982 
-1988 ETVTFEEG
+1988 
-1996 SKLERIGWGAFGY
+1996 
-2009 SSLPAITIPD
+2009 
-2019 SVTQID
+2019 
-2025 GYAFYYCSKLS
+2025 
-2036 NVEISENSKLT
+2036 
-2047 RMGEYVFKA
+2047 
-2056 DTSLTSLYIPDCTVQ
+2056 
-2071 IGAGLF
+2071 
-2077 QDAIAN
+2077 
-2083 VTLYVAENSYAQSY
+2083 
-2097 AKKYGIAYETRKAK
+2097 KYGIAYETRKAK

-2330 TGSGPMADNETN
+2330 TGSGPIADNETN

>member
-216 VASQSGNGGYY
+216 VVSQSGNSGYY

-335 YTPASTVELSAS
+335 YTPASTVELTAS

-369 TAMGTVSETT
+369 AAMGTVSETA
-379 VNGSGAS
+379 VSGSGAS

-411 TTLHVQEPDALSFA
+411 TILHVQEPDALSFA

-450 HLKDGDISWA
+450 HLKDGDISWT

-469 ANNCFTVTS
+469 ANNRFTVTS

-496 ASVTVNIGMEP
+496 ATVTVNIGMEP
-507 TMVLDGGDEDGK
+507 TMILDGGDEDPW
-519 DYSHIGETVSAG
+519 DYSTIGTTVLNFNGMA
-531 AISGDT
+531 ANAVAT
-537 IVRTVSY
+537 CSY
-544 GKGAVVKGSV
+544 NKGGIVKGSV
-554 VSDTDEEFADIVR
+554 VSDTAEEYADIVR
-567 FGHNAIKLEY
+567 FGHKAIKLEY
-577 DWTNITATDGV
+577 DWTGLTGTDGA
-588 CIGLDNIYLEG
+588 CLGLGDNLAIDG

-613 VPVPWMRCQ
+613 VPVPWLRAQ
-622 ISTSTNGGATWT
+622 IATSTNNGQSWT
-634 KAYINFSEGKNQAD
+634 NAYVNFSNGSAGSGEGLK
-648 TNMKSG
+648 TG

-660 DMTQYAGAQ
+660 DLTQYAGAL
-669 IRIDKGMLFRAMV
+669 IRANSGMLFRAMV
-682 TPSGI
+682 TTGGI

-697 DQANLKGYILIDN
+697 DKGDLKGYILLDN
-710 LCAIYG
+710 FCVVYG

-831 TPDVPNIA
+831 KPDVPNIA

-886 GVTGSWSYDPSKGVV
+886 GVTGSWSYDSSKGVV

-999 GAAAAGVSVYANDV
+999 GAAAAGVNVYANDV
-1013 LQGQTDENGQIDISG
+1013 LQGQTDENGRIDISG
-1028 LTANEGSVNLR
+1028 LTASEGSVNLR
-1039 AEDAEGNCSY
+1039 AEDVEGNCSY

-1131 VTLSGLTAGATY
+1131 VTLSCLTAGATY

-1160 VPAAGKQTR
+1160 VPAAGKQTH

-1296 TNCTWKVLVTHVP
+1296 TSCTWKVLVTHVP

-1624 LPSITI
+1624 LPSIII

-1721 PVPTVIIASG
+1721 PVPAVIIASG

-1796 TVTFEEGT
+1796 TVTFEEGSQ
-1804 KLERIGWGAFGYSSL
+1804 LDRIGWGAFGYSSL

-1833 YAFYYCSKLTGVAIS
+1833 YAFYYCSKLTDVAIS

-1853 ESLGEYAFKADTK
+1853 ASLGEYAFKADGK
-1866 MTSLYIPDGVTK
+1866 MTYLYIPDGVTK
-1878 IGSAIFKDVT
+1878 IGTAIFKDVS

-1910 YETRKAKLTVVAS
+1910 YTARPVPAAIIAS
-1923 GTCGENAAWT
+1923 GSCGDNAAWE
-1933 LDSEGVLNITGDGPM
+1933 LDNEGT
-1948 ADNNTNQAPWE
+1948 
-1959 AYKYQIKQI
+1959 
-1968 VIGKDITY
+1968 
-1976 IGKFNF
+1976 
-1982 FRCSRL
+1982 
-1988 ETVTFEEG
+1988 
-1996 SKLERIGWGAFGY
+1996 
-2009 SSLPAITIPD
+2009 
-2019 SVTQID
+2019 
-2025 GYAFYYCSKLS
+2025 
-2036 NVEISENSKLT
+2036 
-2047 RMGEYVFKA
+2047 
-2056 DTSLTSLYIPDCTVQ
+2056 
-2071 IGAGLF
+2071 
-2077 QDAIAN
+2077 
-2083 VTLYVAENSYAQSY
+2083 
-2097 AKKYGIAYETRKAK
+2097 
-2111 LTVVASGTCG
+2111 
-2121 ENAAWTLD
+2121 
-2129 SEGVLN
+2129 
-2135 ITGDGPMA
+2135 
-2143 DNNTNQAPWEAYK
+2143 
-2156 YQIKQ
+2156 
-2161 IVIGKGITYI
+2161 
-2171 GKFNFFWCNKLETV
+2171 
-2185 TFEEGSQLE
+2185 
-2194 RIGWGAFGYSSLPQ
+2194 
-2208 IAIPD
+2208 
-2213 SVTRLEGYAFYYCS
+2213 
-2227 NLSNVEISESSCLTS
+2227 
-2242 LGECVFKADTKLT
+2242 
-2255 SLYIPDGM
+2255 
-2263 NNIGWGIFE
+2263 
-2272 NAIANVT
+2272 
-2279 LSVAESSYAQTYAEK
+2279 
-2294 YGIAYV
+2294 
-2300 TRTARPAVVA
+2300 
-2310 SGFCGEDA
+2310 
-2318 AWVLTSDGVLKI
+2318 LKI
-2330 TGSGPMADNETN
+2330 TGSGPMADNSTN
-2342 HAPWEAC
+2342 HSPWEAY
-2349 KYLIKQV
+2349 KHQIKQV
-2356 MIGKDITYIGKFNF
+2356 VVGKDITAIGKFNF
-2370 FWCNRLETVTFED
+2370 FWCSRIESVSFEA

-2406 DSVTRL
+2406 DSVTRI
-2412 DGYAFYYCTK
+2412 DGYAFYYCSK
-2422 LNEVAISEG
+2422 LSDVT
-2431 SNLESIG
+2431 IG
-2438 EYAFKGDTAL
+2438 ENSRLASMGEYVFKADTSL
-2448 LSLYIP
+2448 HSLYIP
-2454 NTVTEIEDRI
+2454 DSTVQIGANI
-2464 LQDALNIVLSVAANS
+2464 FLDAVANVTLSVGENS

-2485 EKLGYTYT
+2485 EKFGIAYVARPVPVRIVASGSCGENALWELDSEGTLKISGSGPMADNETNHAPWEACKQQIKQVVIGKDITYIGKFNFFWCSKLETVTFEADSKLERIGWGAFGYSSLETITIPDSVTRLDGYAFYYCAKLT
-2493 VRGTT
+2493 DVEISEKSSLTSMGEYVFKADTRMSSLYIPDGVTAMGKNIFL
-2498 DAAQLETMVTELSII
+2498 DAAEVTLSVAAGSYAQAYAEMYGIAYTLRGEADAQAI
-2513 PVDDELEEFQVL
+2513 AEFSGEIDMSPIEDELAVFEEA
-2525 FLSELDD
+2525 FLEQ
-2532 SNS
+2532 NER

>member
-16 SLLPANAIA
+16 SLLPANVIA
-25 KDSSRTEQPL
+25 KDSSRTVQPL

-151 MNGVVHHDNSSRAF
+151 MNGVVHHDNSSRAY

-193 QGKAVQIV
+193 QGRAVKII

-216 VASQSGNGGYY
+216 VVSQSGNGGYY
-227 PRTSVGVKAD
+227 PRTSVGIKAD

-335 YTPASTVELSAS
+335 YTPNSTVELTAS

-359 PADAVFTVSD
+359 PADAVFTVSNA
-369 TAMGTVSETT
+369 AMGTVSETA
-379 VNGSGAS
+379 VSGSSAS

-399 IDLVSGGKAVGS
+399 IDLVSGGKTVGS
-411 TTLHVQEPDALSFA
+411 TVLHVQEPDALSFA

-435 VSELGFRATYQSEQV
+435 VSDLGFRATYQSEQV

-469 ANNCFTVTS
+469 ANNRFTVTS

-488 TATRGDLS
+488 TATRGELS

-507 TMVLDGGDEDGK
+507 TMILDGGDEDPW
-519 DYSHIGETVSAG
+519 DYSTIGTTVLNFNGMA
-531 AISGDT
+531 ANAVAT
-537 IVRTVSY
+537 CSY
-544 GKGAVVKGSV
+544 NRGGIVKGSV

-567 FGHNAIKLEY
+567 FGHKAIKLEY
-577 DWTNITATDGV
+577 DWTGLSGTDGA
-588 CIGLDNIYLEG
+588 CLGLGDNLAIDG
-599 TPTALGVWVYIPEG
+599 TPTAIGVWVYIPEG
-613 VPVPWMRCQ
+613 VPVPWLRAQ
-622 ISTSTNGGATWT
+622 IATSTNGGEKWT
-634 KAYINFSEGKNQAD
+634 NAYINFSGTDAKDEKG
-648 TNMKSG
+648 NMLRPG

-660 DMTQYAGAQ
+660 DLTQYAGALM
-669 IRIDKGMLFRAMV
+669 RVNSGMLFRAMV
-682 TPSGI
+682 TTGGI

-697 DQANLKGYILIDN
+697 DKSDLKGYILLDN
-710 LCAIYG
+710 LCVVYG

-839 LNTLGVPTV
+839 LNTLSVPTV

-854 ALESDDPASITS
+854 ALGSDDPVSITS

-901 SVEITTIDHAKYTA
+901 SVEITAIDHAKYTA

-941 GSYGCKQTENL
+941 GSYGCKQTEGL

-1088 RHSAAAAVAELS
+1088 RHSAAAAIVEVS
-1100 TNADLSGAEQ
+1100 SSADLSGATQ
-1110 IDGTSRLIS
+1110 IEGTSRLIS

-1131 VTLSGLTAGATY
+1131 VTLSGLTAGTTY

-1183 GMGRIADHLA
+1183 GMGRIASHLA
-1193 GQYPFGVQLGDAVDN
+1193 GQYSFGVQLGDAVDN

-1288 WLIEDAAK
+1288 WLVEDAAK
-1296 TNCTWKVLVTHVP
+1296 TSCTWKVLVTHVP

-1350 PLTAGQVEEK
+1350 PLTAGQVDEK

-1402 RFQATVTAYNVAED
+1402 AFQATVTAYNVAED

-1433 ENDEHTYDYDSETD
+1433 ENDEHTYDYDSDTD
-1447 MLSCE
+1447 ILSCE

-1686 TDIFRDAHDTV
+1686 TDIFCDAHDTV

-1721 PVPTVIIASG
+1721 PVPAAIIASG

-1765 EAYKHQIRH
+1765 EACKHQIRH

-1796 TVTFEEGT
+1796 TVTFEEGSQ
-1804 KLERIGWGAFGYSSL
+1804 LDRIGWGAFGYSSL

-1833 YAFYYCSKLTGVAIS
+1833 YAFYYCSKLTDVAIS
-1848 ENSKL
+1848 ETSKL
-1853 ESLGEYAFKADTK
+1853 ASLGEYAFKADGK
-1866 MTSLYIPDGVTK
+1866 MTYLYIPDGVSA
-1878 IGSAIFKDVT
+1878 IGTAIFKDVS

-1910 YETRKAKLTVVAS
+1910 YTARPVPAAIIAS
-1923 GTCGENAAWT
+1923 GSCGDNAAWELDNEGT
-1933 LDSEGVLNITGDGPM
+1933 LKITGSGPM
-1948 ADNNTNQAPWE
+1948 ADNSTNHSPWE
-1959 AYKYQIKQI
+1959 AYKHQIKQ
-1968 VIGKDITY
+1968 VVVGKDIT
-1976 IGKFNF
+1976 
-1982 FRCSRL
+1982 
-1988 ETVTFEEG
+1988 
-1996 SKLERIGWGAFGY
+1996 A
-2009 SSLPAITIPD
+2009 
-2019 SVTQID
+2019 
-2025 GYAFYYCSKLS
+2025 
-2036 NVEISENSKLT
+2036 
-2047 RMGEYVFKA
+2047 
-2056 DTSLTSLYIPDCTVQ
+2056 
-2071 IGAGLF
+2071 
-2077 QDAIAN
+2077 
-2083 VTLYVAENSYAQSY
+2083 
-2097 AKKYGIAYETRKAK
+2097 
-2111 LTVVASGTCG
+2111 
-2121 ENAAWTLD
+2121 
-2129 SEGVLN
+2129 
-2135 ITGDGPMA
+2135 
-2143 DNNTNQAPWEAYK
+2143 
-2156 YQIKQ
+2156 
-2161 IVIGKGITYI
+2161 I
-2171 GKFNFFWCNKLETV
+2171 GKFNFFWCSKLQAV
-2185 TFEEGSQLE
+2185 TFEEDSQLE
-2194 RIGWGAFGYSSLPQ
+2194 RIGWGAFGYSSLQ
-2208 IAIPD
+2208 TIAIPD
-2213 SVTRLEGYAFYYCS
+2213 SVTRIDGYAFYYCS
-2227 NLSNVEISESSCLTS
+2227 KLSDVTI
-2242 LGECVFKADTKLT
+2242 GENSRLASMGEYVFKADTSLH
-2255 SLYIPDGM
+2255 SLYIPDSTVQIGA
-2263 NNIGWGIFE
+2263 NIFLD
-2272 NAIANVT
+2272 AVANVT
-2279 LSVAESSYAQTYAEK
+2279 LSVGENSYAQAYAEK
-2294 YGIAYV
+2294 FGIAYV
-2300 TRTARPAVVA
+2300 ARPVPVRIVA
-2310 SGFCGEDA
+2310 SGSCGENALWELDSEG
-2318 AWVLTSDGVLKI
+2318 TLKI
-2330 TGSGPMADNETN
+2330 SGSGPMADNETN

-2349 KYLIKQV
+2349 KQQIKQV
-2356 MIGKDITYIGKFNF
+2356 VIGKDITYIGKFNF
-2370 FWCNRLETVTFED
+2370 FWCSKLKTVTFEAD
-2383 GSQLERIGWGA
+2383 SKLERIGWGA
-2394 FGYSSLKTIAIP
+2394 FGYSSLETITIP

-2412 DGYAFYYCTK
+2412 DGYAFYYCAK
-2422 LNEVAISEG
+2422 LTDVGISEK
-2431 SNLESIG
+2431 SSLTSMG
-2438 EYAFKGDTAL
+2438 EYVFKADTRMS
-2448 LSLYIP
+2448 SLYIP
-2454 NTVTEIEDRI
+2454 DGVTAMGKNIF
-2464 LQDALNIVLSVAANS
+2464 LDAAEVTLSVAAGS

-2485 EKLGYTYT
+2485 EMYGIAYTL
-2493 VRGTT
+2493 RGEA
-2498 DAAQLETMVTELSII
+2498 DAQAIAEFSGEIDMSPIE
-2513 PVDDELEEFQVL
+2513 DELAVFEEA
-2525 FLSELDD
+2525 FLEQ
-2532 SNS
+2532 NER

>member
-1 MRKAISILLVFVMCL
+1 MRCSVTKRITALFLCVMLL
-16 SLLPANAIA
+16 
-25 KDSSRTEQPL
+25 L
-35 STELNKGSE
+35 STLPTAAFAIKGTDTNPQSTDAITSTVSNNLSKGSN
-44 IPGTAYHVIS
+44 IDGTSYRVTS
-54 KKNYSIA
+54 VKNYSIA

-335 YTPASTVELSAS
+335 YTPNSTVELTAS

-354 PAKAL
+354 PAKSL

-369 TAMGTVSETT
+369 AAMGTVSETA
-379 VNGSGAS
+379 VSGSSAS

-399 IDLVSGGKAVGS
+399 IDLISGGKTVGS
-411 TTLHVQEPDALSFA
+411 TILHVQEPDALSFA

-450 HLKDGDISWA
+450 HLKDGDINWA

-469 ANNCFTVTS
+469 ANNRFTVTS

-496 ASVTVNIGMEP
+496 ATVTVNIGMEP
-507 TMVLDGGDEDGK
+507 TMILDGGDEDPW
-519 DYSHIGETVSAG
+519 DYSTIGTTVESFDGMASNAVATYHYAG
-531 AISGDT
+531 RG
-537 IVRTVSY
+537 
-544 GKGAVVKGSV
+544 GVVKGSI
-554 VSDTDEEFADIVR
+554 VSDTAEEYADIVR
-567 FGHNAIKLEY
+567 FGHKAIKLEY
-577 DWTNITATDGV
+577 DWTGLTGTDGA
-588 CIGLDNIYLEG
+588 CLGLGDNLSIDG

-613 VPVPWMRCQ
+613 VPVPWLRAQ
-622 ISTSTNGGATWT
+622 IATSTNNGQSWT
-634 KAYINFSEGKNQAD
+634 NAYVNFSNGSAGSGEGLK
-648 TNMKSG
+648 TG

-660 DMTQYAGAQ
+660 DLTQYAGAL
-669 IRIDKGMLFRAMV
+669 IRANSGMLFRAMV
-682 TPSGI
+682 TTSGI

-697 DQANLKGYILIDN
+697 DKGDLKGYILLDN
-710 LCAIYG
+710 FCVVYG

-727 SSIQLVNDDG
+727 TSIQLVNDDG
-737 TKTELEDGMTLHSDK
+737 TKTELENGMTLHSDK

-787 DRDILGSTSG
+787 DCDILGSTSG

-831 TPDVPNIA
+831 KPDVPNIA
-839 LNTLGVPTV
+839 LNALGVPTV

-886 GVTGSWSYDPSKGVV
+886 GVTGTWSYDPSKGVV

-999 GAAAAGVSVYANDV
+999 GAAAAGVNVYANDV
-1013 LQGQTDENGQIDISG
+1013 LQGQTDGNGRIDISG
-1028 LTANEGSVNLR
+1028 LTASEGSVNLR

-1100 TNADLSGAEQ
+1100 TSADLSEATQ
-1110 IDGTSRLIS
+1110 IEGTSRLIS

-1183 GMGRIADHLA
+1183 GMVRIADHLA

-1227 RDTDVIHVIGNHE
+1227 RDTDVLHVIGNHE

-1250 VKSVFGVPADWYSV
+1250 ARSVFGVPAAWYSV

-1296 TNCTWKVLVTHVP
+1296 TSCTWKVLVTHVP

-1433 ENDEHTYDYDSETD
+1433 ENDEHTYDYDSDTD
-1447 MLSCE
+1447 ILSCE

-1473 TGKNRYFI
+1473 TGRMRYFA
-1481 GGSPVTGALVLPDGT
+1481 GGNSVTGVLVLTEGT

-1502 ALAYQG
+1502 GLTYQG
-1508 TYELNGEQ
+1508 EYVICGETCQFENGQ
-1516 CEFDSGRFVRCTTA
+1516 FVRCTTA
-1530 DVVDAGLC
+1530 DLINAGLC
-1538 GQTVYYVFYRDGR
+1538 GQTANYVLYRDGKLV
-1551 FAVGGSGAMNDYEF
+1551 VGGYGDMVDNIAKRAPWGNY
-1565 RGVTP
+1565 RYY
-1570 IRKHNGQIKQIIIGK
+1570 IKHILIGNE
-1585 DITYIGKF
+1585 ITAIGKF
-1593 NFNWCSKLQSVTF
+1593 NFFQCSRLESVSFAENIKLA
-1606 EEETKLERIG
+1606 RIG

-1647 LTDVTINEASKLAV
+1647 LSSVEISENSKLARM
-1661 LGEYVFKADTRIT
+1661 GESVFKADAKLKY
-1674 SLYIPDGVVKIG
+1674 LYIPDGTNNIG
-1686 TDIFRDAHDTV
+1686 WGIFEGAGNNVTV
-1697 TLSVAAN
+1697 SVAAN
-1704 SYAQSYAEKYGL
+1704 SYAQAYAEKYGIS
-1716 AYVAR
+1716 YETR
-1721 PVPTVIIASG
+1721 TPKPTVVASG
-1731 SCGDN
+1731 SCGEN
-1736 AAWELDNEGTL
+1736 TAWTLNSEGVL
-1747 KITGS
+1747 SVTGN
-1752 GPMADNSTNHTPW
+1752 GPMSDNNTNHAPW
-1765 EAYKHQIRH
+1765 EAYKYQIRQ
-1774 VVIGRDIT
+1774 VVIGKDIT
-1782 AIGKFN
+1782 YIGKFN
-1788 FFWCSKLE
+1788 FFRCSRLE

-1902 YAEKYGIA
+1902 YAE
-1910 YETRKAKLTVVAS
+1910 
-1923 GTCGENAAWT
+1923 
-1933 LDSEGVLNITGDGPM
+1933 
-1948 ADNNTNQAPWE
+1948 
-1959 AYKYQIKQI
+1959 
-1968 VIGKDITY
+1968 
-1976 IGKFNF
+1976 
-1982 FRCSRL
+1982 
-1988 ETVTFEEG
+1988 
-1996 SKLERIGWGAFGY
+1996 
-2009 SSLPAITIPD
+2009 
-2019 SVTQID
+2019 
-2025 GYAFYYCSKLS
+2025 
-2036 NVEISENSKLT
+2036 
-2047 RMGEYVFKA
+2047 
-2056 DTSLTSLYIPDCTVQ
+2056 
-2071 IGAGLF
+2071 
-2077 QDAIAN
+2077 
-2083 VTLYVAENSYAQSY
+2083 
-2097 AKKYGIAYETRKAK
+2097 KYGIAYETRKAK

>member
-1 MRKAISILLVFVMCL
+1 M
-16 SLLPANAIA
+16 
-25 KDSSRTEQPL
+25 
-35 STELNKGSE
+35 
-44 IPGTAYHVIS
+44 
-54 KKNYSIA
+54 
-61 PDISESVI
+61 I

-216 VASQSGNGGYY
+216 VVSQSGNSGYY

-335 YTPASTVELSAS
+335 YTPNSTVELTAS

-369 TAMGTVSETT
+369 AAMGTVSETT

-399 IDLVSGGKAVGS
+399 IDLISGGKTVGS
-411 TTLHVQEPDALSFA
+411 TILHVQEPDALSFA

-435 VSELGFRATYQSEQV
+435 VSDLGFRATYQSEQV
-450 HLKDGDISWA
+450 HLKDGDINWA

-469 ANNCFTVTS
+469 ANNRFTVTS

-496 ASVTVNIGMEP
+496 ATVTVNIGMEP
-507 TMVLDGGDEDGK
+507 TMILDGGDEDPW
-519 DYSHIGETVSAG
+519 DYSTIGTTVESFDGMASNAVATYHYAG
-531 AISGDT
+531 RG
-537 IVRTVSY
+537 
-544 GKGAVVKGSV
+544 GVVKGSI
-554 VSDTDEEFADIVR
+554 VSDTAEEYADIVR
-567 FGHNAIKLEY
+567 FGHKAIKLEY
-577 DWTNITATDGV
+577 DWTGLTGTDGA
-588 CIGLDNIYLEG
+588 CLGLGDNLSIDG

-613 VPVPWMRCQ
+613 VPVPWLRAQ
-622 ISTSTNGGATWT
+622 IATSTNNGQSWT
-634 KAYINFSEGKNQAD
+634 NAYVNFSNGSAGSGEGLK
-648 TNMKSG
+648 TG

-660 DMTQYAGAQ
+660 DLTQYAGAL
-669 IRIDKGMLFRAMV
+669 IRANSGMLFRAMV
-682 TPSGI
+682 TTSGI

-697 DQANLKGYILIDN
+697 DKGDLKGYILLDN
-710 LCAIYG
+710 FCVVYG

-727 SSIQLVNDDG
+727 TSIQLVNDDG

-787 DRDILGSTSG
+787 DCDILGSTSG

-831 TPDVPNIA
+831 KPDVPNIA

-854 ALESDDPASITS
+854 ALESDDPTSVTS
-866 LTAAISVTRSYP
+866 LTATISVTRSYP

-941 GSYGCKQTENL
+941 GSYGCKQTEGL

-1013 LQGQTDENGQIDISG
+1013 LQGQTDENGRIDISG
-1028 LTANEGSVNLR
+1028 LTASEGSVNLR

-1088 RHSAAAAVAELS
+1088 RHSAAAAIAELS
-1100 TNADLSGAEQ
+1100 TSADLSEATQ
-1110 IDGTSRLIS
+1110 IEGTSRLIS

-1183 GMGRIADHLA
+1183 GMVRIADHLA

-1227 RDTDVIHVIGNHE
+1227 RDTDVLHVIGNHE

-1296 TNCTWKVLVTHVP
+1296 TSCTWKVLVTHVP

-1321 YQQYLPAACDAAG
+1321 YQQYLPAACDTAG

-1350 PLTAGQVEEK
+1350 PMTGGQVEEK

-1473 TGKNRYFI
+1473 TGRMRYFA
-1481 GGSPVTGALVLPDGT
+1481 GGNSVTGVLVLTEGT

-1502 ALAYQG
+1502 GLTYQG
-1508 TYELNGEQ
+1508 EYVICGETCQFENGQ
-1516 CEFDSGRFVRCTTA
+1516 FVRCTTA
-1530 DVVDAGLC
+1530 DLINAGLC
-1538 GQTVYYVFYRDGR
+1538 GQTANYVLYRDGKLVVDGYGDMVDNIAKR
-1551 FAVGGSGAMNDYEF
+1551 APWGNY
-1565 RGVTP
+1565 RYY
-1570 IRKHNGQIKQIIIGK
+1570 IKHILIGNE
-1585 DITYIGKF
+1585 ITAIGKF
-1593 NFNWCSKLQSVTF
+1593 NFFQCSRLESVSFAENIKLA
-1606 EEETKLERIG
+1606 RIG

-1647 LTDVTINEASKLAV
+1647 LS
-1661 LGEYVFKADTRIT
+1661 
-1674 SLYIPDGVVKIG
+1674 
-1686 TDIFRDAHDTV
+1686 
-1697 TLSVAAN
+1697 SV
-1704 SYAQSYAEKYGL
+1704 E
-1716 AYVAR
+1716 
-1721 PVPTVIIASG
+1721 
-1731 SCGDN
+1731 
-1736 AAWELDNEGTL
+1736 
-1747 KITGS
+1747 
-1752 GPMADNSTNHTPW
+1752 
-1765 EAYKHQIRH
+1765 
-1774 VVIGRDIT
+1774 
-1782 AIGKFN
+1782 
-1788 FFWCSKLE
+1788 
-1796 TVTFEEGT
+1796 
-1804 KLERIGWGAFGYSSL
+1804 
-1819 PAITIPDS
+1819 
-1827 VTRIDG
+1827 
-1833 YAFYYCSKLTGVAIS
+1833 IS

-1853 ESLGEYAFKADTK
+1853 ARMGESVFKADAK
-1866 MTSLYIPDGVTK
+1866 LKYLYIPDGTNNIGWGIFEGAGNNVT
-1878 IGSAIFKDVT
+1878 V
-1888 GVTLSVAENSYAQA
+1888 SVAANSYAQA
-1902 YAEKYGIA
+1902 YAEKYGIS
-1910 YETRKAKLTVVAS
+1910 YETRTPKPTVVAS
-1923 GTCGENAAWT
+1923 GSCGDNAAWT
-1933 LDSEGVLNITGDGPM
+1933 LNSEGVLSVTGNGPM
-1948 ADNNTNQAPWE
+1948 SDNNTNHAPWE
-1959 AYKYQIKQI
+1959 AYKYQIKQV

>member
-1 MRKAISILLVFVMCL
+1 MMCSVTKRITALFLCVMLL
-16 SLLPANAIA
+16 
-25 KDSSRTEQPL
+25 L
-35 STELNKGSE
+35 STLPTAAFAIKGTDTNPQSTDAITSTVSNNLSKGSN
-44 IPGTAYHVIS
+44 IDGTSYRVTS
-54 KKNYSIA
+54 VKNYSIA

-216 VASQSGNGGYY
+216 VVSQSGNSGYY

-335 YTPASTVELSAS
+335 YTPNSTVELTAS

-369 TAMGTVSETT
+369 AAMGTVSETT

-399 IDLVSGGKAVGS
+399 IDLVSGGKTVGS
-411 TTLHVQEPDALSFA
+411 TILHVQEPDALSFA

-435 VSELGFRATYQSEQV
+435 VSDLGFRATYQSEQV
-450 HLKDGDISWA
+450 HLKDGDINWA

-469 ANNCFTVTS
+469 ANNRFAVTS

-496 ASVTVNIGMEP
+496 ATVTVNIGMEP
-507 TMVLDGGDEDGK
+507 TMILDGGDEDPW
-519 DYSHIGETVSAG
+519 DYSTIGTTVHNFNGMA
-531 AISGDT
+531 ANAVAT
-537 IVRTVSY
+537 YSY
-544 GKGAVVKGSV
+544 DKGGIVKGSV
-554 VSDTDEEFADIVR
+554 VSDTAEEYADIVR
-567 FGHNAIKLEY
+567 FGHKAIKLEY
-577 DWTNITATDGV
+577 DWTGLTGTDGA
-588 CIGLDNIYLEG
+588 CLGLGDNLSIDG

-613 VPVPWMRCQ
+613 SPVPWLRAQ
-622 ISTSTNGGATWT
+622 IATSTNNGQSWT
-634 KAYINFSEGKNQAD
+634 NAYVNFSNGSAGSGEGLK
-648 TNMKSG
+648 TG

-660 DMTQYAGAQ
+660 DLTQYAGAL
-669 IRIDKGMLFRAMV
+669 IRANSGMLFRAMV
-682 TPSGI
+682 TTSGI

-697 DQANLKGYILIDN
+697 DKGDLKGYILLDN
-710 LCAIYG
+710 FCVVYG

-727 SSIQLVNDDG
+727 TSIQLVNDDG

-787 DRDILGSTSG
+787 DCDILGSTSG

-831 TPDVPNIA
+831 KPDVPNIA

-866 LTAAISVTRSYP
+866 LTADISVTRSYP

-1013 LQGQTDENGQIDISG
+1013 LQGQTDENGRIDISG
-1028 LTANEGSVNLR
+1028 LTASEGSVNLR

-1100 TNADLSGAEQ
+1100 TNADLSEATQ
-1110 IDGTSRLIS
+1110 IEGTSRLIS

-1183 GMGRIADHLA
+1183 GMVRIADHLA

-1296 TNCTWKVLVTHVP
+1296 TSCTWKVLVTHVP

-1350 PLTAGQVEEK
+1350 PLTAGQVDEK

-1473 TGKNRYFI
+1473 TGRMRYFA
-1481 GGSPVTGALVLPDGT
+1481 GGNSVTGVLVLTEGT

-1502 ALAYQG
+1502 GLTYQG
-1508 TYELNGEQ
+1508 EYVICGETCQFENGQ
-1516 CEFDSGRFVRCTTA
+1516 FVRCTTA
-1530 DVVDAGLC
+1530 DLINAGLC
-1538 GQTVYYVFYRDGR
+1538 GQTANYVLYRDGKLV
-1551 FAVGGSGAMNDYEF
+1551 VGGYGDMVDNIAKRAPWGNY
-1565 RGVTP
+1565 RYY
-1570 IRKHNGQIKQIIIGK
+1570 IKHILIGNE
-1585 DITYIGKF
+1585 ITAIGKF
-1593 NFNWCSKLQSVTF
+1593 NFFQCSRLESVSFAENIKLA
-1606 EEETKLERIG
+1606 RIG

-1647 LTDVTINEASKLAV
+1647 LS
-1661 LGEYVFKADTRIT
+1661 
-1674 SLYIPDGVVKIG
+1674 
-1686 TDIFRDAHDTV
+1686 
-1697 TLSVAAN
+1697 SV
-1704 SYAQSYAEKYGL
+1704 E
-1716 AYVAR
+1716 
-1721 PVPTVIIASG
+1721 
-1731 SCGDN
+1731 
-1736 AAWELDNEGTL
+1736 
-1747 KITGS
+1747 
-1752 GPMADNSTNHTPW
+1752 
-1765 EAYKHQIRH
+1765 
-1774 VVIGRDIT
+1774 
-1782 AIGKFN
+1782 
-1788 FFWCSKLE
+1788 
-1796 TVTFEEGT
+1796 
-1804 KLERIGWGAFGYSSL
+1804 
-1819 PAITIPDS
+1819 
-1827 VTRIDG
+1827 
-1833 YAFYYCSKLTGVAIS
+1833 IS

-1853 ESLGEYAFKADTK
+1853 ARMGESVFKADAK
-1866 MTSLYIPDGVTK
+1866 LKYLYIPDGTNNIGWGIFEGAGNNVT
-1878 IGSAIFKDVT
+1878 V
-1888 GVTLSVAENSYAQA
+1888 SVAANSYAQA
-1902 YAEKYGIA
+1902 YAEKYGIS
-1910 YETRKAKLTVVAS
+1910 YETRTPKPTVVAS
-1923 GTCGENAAWT
+1923 GSCGDNAAWT
-1933 LDSEGVLNITGDGPM
+1933 LNSEGVLSVTGNGPM
-1948 ADNNTNQAPWE
+1948 SDNNTNHAPWE
-1959 AYKYQIKQI
+1959 AYKYQIKQV

>member
-1 MRKAISILLVFVMCL
+1 MRCSVTKRIAALFLCVMLL
-16 SLLPANAIA
+16 
-25 KDSSRTEQPL
+25 L
-35 STELNKGSE
+35 STLPTAAFAIKGTDTNLQSTDAITSTVSNNLSKGSN
-44 IPGTAYHVIS
+44 IDGTSYRVTS
-54 KKNYSIA
+54 VKNYSIA

-193 QGKAVQIV
+193 QGKTVQIV

-216 VASQSGNGGYY
+216 VVSQSGNSGYY

-335 YTPASTVELSAS
+335 YTPNSTVELTAS

-369 TAMGTVSETT
+369 AAMGTVSETT

-399 IDLVSGGKAVGS
+399 IDLISGGKTVGS
-411 TTLHVQEPDALSFA
+411 TILHVQEPDALSFA

-435 VSELGFRATYQSEQV
+435 VSDLGFRATYQSEQV
-450 HLKDGDISWA
+450 HLKDGDINWA

-469 ANNCFTVTS
+469 ANNRFAVTS

-496 ASVTVNIGMEP
+496 ATVTVNIGMEP
-507 TMVLDGGDEDGK
+507 TMILDGGDEDPW
-519 DYSHIGETVSAG
+519 DYSTIGTTVESFGGMASNAVATYHYAG
-531 AISGDT
+531 RG
-537 IVRTVSY
+537 
-544 GKGAVVKGSV
+544 GVVKGSI
-554 VSDTDEEFADIVR
+554 VSDTAEEYADIVR
-567 FGHNAIKLEY
+567 FGHKAIKLEY
-577 DWTNITATDGV
+577 DWTGLTGTDGA
-588 CIGLDNIYLEG
+588 CLGLGDNLAIDG

-613 VPVPWMRCQ
+613 VPVPWLRAQ
-622 ISTSTNGGATWT
+622 IATSTNGGASWT
-634 KAYINFSEGKNQAD
+634 NAYVNFSNGSAGSGEGLK
-648 TNMKSG
+648 TG

-660 DMTQYAGAQ
+660 DLTQYAGAL
-669 IRIDKGMLFRAMV
+669 IRANSGMLFRAMV
-682 TPSGI
+682 TTSGI

-697 DQANLKGYILIDN
+697 DKGDLKGYILLDN
-710 LCAIYG
+710 FCVVYG

-727 SSIQLVNDDG
+727 TSIQLVNDDG

-787 DRDILGSTSG
+787 DCDILGSTSG

-831 TPDVPNIA
+831 KPDVPNIA

-866 LTAAISVTRSYP
+866 LTATISVTRSYP
-878 VANVTFPE
+878 VTNATFPE
-886 GVTGSWSYDPSKGVV
+886 GVTGSWSYDPSKGVI

-1013 LQGQTDENGQIDISG
+1013 LQGQTDGNGRIDISG
-1028 LTANEGSVNLR
+1028 LTASEGSVNLR

-1100 TNADLSGAEQ
+1100 TSADLSEATQ

-1183 GMGRIADHLA
+1183 GMVRIADHLA

-1296 TNCTWKVLVTHVP
+1296 TSCTWKVLVTHVP

-1350 PLTAGQVEEK
+1350 PLTAGQVDEK

-1381 DFHFEKA
+1381 DFYFEKA

-1473 TGKNRYFI
+1473 TGRMRYFA
-1481 GGSPVTGALVLPDGT
+1481 GGNSVTGVLVLTEGT

-1502 ALAYQG
+1502 GLTYQG
-1508 TYELNGEQ
+1508 EYVICGETCQFENGQ
-1516 CEFDSGRFVRCTTA
+1516 FVRCTTA
-1530 DVVDAGLC
+1530 DLINAGLC
-1538 GQTVYYVFYRDGR
+1538 GQTANYVLYRDGKLV
-1551 FAVGGSGAMNDYEF
+1551 VGGYGDMVDNIAKRAPWGNY
-1565 RGVTP
+1565 RYY
-1570 IRKHNGQIKQIIIGK
+1570 IKHILIGNE
-1585 DITYIGKF
+1585 ITAIGKF
-1593 NFNWCSKLQSVTF
+1593 NFFQCSRLESVSFAENIKLA
-1606 EEETKLERIG
+1606 RIG

-1647 LTDVTINEASKLAV
+1647 LSSVEISENSKLARM
-1661 LGEYVFKADTRIT
+1661 GESVFKADAKLKY
-1674 SLYIPDGVVKIG
+1674 LYIPDGTNNIG
-1686 TDIFRDAHDTV
+1686 WGIFEGAGNNVTV
-1697 TLSVAAN
+1697 SVAAN
-1704 SYAQSYAEKYGL
+1704 SYAQAYAEKYGIS
-1716 AYVAR
+1716 YETR
-1721 PVPTVIIASG
+1721 TPKPTVVASG

-1736 AAWELDNEGTL
+1736 AAWTLNSEGVL
-1747 KITGS
+1747 SVTGN
-1752 GPMADNSTNHTPW
+1752 GPMSDNNTNHAPW
-1765 EAYKHQIRH
+1765 EAYKYQIKQ
-1774 VVIGRDIT
+1774 VVIGKDIT
-1782 AIGKFN
+1782 YIGKFN
-1788 FFWCSKLE
+1788 FFRCSRLE

-1827 VTRIDG
+1827 VNRIDG

-1968 VIGKDITY
+1968 VIGKD
-1976 IGKFNF
+1976 
-1982 FRCSRL
+1982 
-1988 ETVTFEEG
+1988 
-1996 SKLERIGWGAFGY
+1996 
-2009 SSLPAITIPD
+2009 
-2019 SVTQID
+2019 
-2025 GYAFYYCSKLS
+2025 
-2036 NVEISENSKLT
+2036 
-2047 RMGEYVFKA
+2047 
-2056 DTSLTSLYIPDCTVQ
+2056 
-2071 IGAGLF
+2071 
-2077 QDAIAN
+2077 
-2083 VTLYVAENSYAQSY
+2083 
-2097 AKKYGIAYETRKAK
+2097 
-2111 LTVVASGTCG
+2111 
-2121 ENAAWTLD
+2121 
-2129 SEGVLN
+2129 
-2135 ITGDGPMA
+2135 
-2143 DNNTNQAPWEAYK
+2143 
-2156 YQIKQ
+2156 
-2161 IVIGKGITYI
+2161 ITYI

-2330 TGSGPMADNETN
+2330 TGSGPIADNETN

>member
-1 MRKAISILLVFVMCL
+1 MRCSVTKRIAALFLCVMLL
-16 SLLPANAIA
+16 
-25 KDSSRTEQPL
+25 L
-35 STELNKGSE
+35 STLPTAAFAIKGTDTNLQSTDAITSTVSNNLSKGSN
-44 IPGTAYHVIS
+44 IDGTSYRVTS
-54 KKNYSIA
+54 VKNYSIA

-193 QGKAVQIV
+193 QGKTVQIV

-216 VASQSGNGGYY
+216 VVSQSGNSGYY

-335 YTPASTVELSAS
+335 YTPNSTVELTAS

-369 TAMGTVSETT
+369 AAMGTVSETT

-399 IDLVSGGKAVGS
+399 IDLISGGKTVGS
-411 TTLHVQEPDALSFA
+411 TILHVQEPDALSFA

-435 VSELGFRATYQSEQV
+435 VSDLGFRATYQSEQV
-450 HLKDGDISWA
+450 HLKDGDINWA

-469 ANNCFTVTS
+469 ANNRFAVTS

-496 ASVTVNIGMEP
+496 ATVTVNIGMEP
-507 TMVLDGGDEDGK
+507 TMILDGGDEDPW
-519 DYSHIGETVSAG
+519 DYSTIGTTVESFGGMASNAVATYHYAG
-531 AISGDT
+531 RG
-537 IVRTVSY
+537 
-544 GKGAVVKGSV
+544 GVVKGSI
-554 VSDTDEEFADIVR
+554 VSDTAEEYADIVR
-567 FGHNAIKLEY
+567 FGHKAIKLEY
-577 DWTNITATDGV
+577 DWTGLTGTDGA
-588 CIGLDNIYLEG
+588 CLGLGDNLAIDG

-613 VPVPWMRCQ
+613 VPVPWLRAQ
-622 ISTSTNGGATWT
+622 IATSTNGGASWT
-634 KAYINFSEGKNQAD
+634 NAYVNFSNGSAGSGEGLK
-648 TNMKSG
+648 TG

-660 DMTQYAGAQ
+660 DLTQYAGAL
-669 IRIDKGMLFRAMV
+669 IRANSGMLFRAMV
-682 TPSGI
+682 TTSGI

-697 DQANLKGYILIDN
+697 DKGDLKGYILLDN
-710 LCAIYG
+710 FCVVYG

-727 SSIQLVNDDG
+727 TSIQLVNDDG

-787 DRDILGSTSG
+787 DCDILGSTSG

-831 TPDVPNIA
+831 KPDVPNIA

-866 LTAAISVTRSYP
+866 LTATISVTRSYP
-878 VANVTFPE
+878 VTNATFPE
-886 GVTGSWSYDPSKGVV
+886 GVTGSWSYDPSKGVI

-1013 LQGQTDENGQIDISG
+1013 LQGQTDGNGRIDISG
-1028 LTANEGSVNLR
+1028 LTASEGSVNLR

-1100 TNADLSGAEQ
+1100 TSADLSEATQ

-1183 GMGRIADHLA
+1183 GMVRIADHLA

-1296 TNCTWKVLVTHVP
+1296 TSCTWKVLVTHVP

-1350 PLTAGQVEEK
+1350 PLTAGQVDEK

-1381 DFHFEKA
+1381 DFYFEKA

-1473 TGKNRYFI
+1473 TGRMRYFA
-1481 GGSPVTGALVLPDGT
+1481 GGNSVTGVLVLTEGT

-1502 ALAYQG
+1502 GLTYQG
-1508 TYELNGEQ
+1508 EYVICGETCQFENGQ
-1516 CEFDSGRFVRCTTA
+1516 FVRCTTA
-1530 DVVDAGLC
+1530 DLINAGLC
-1538 GQTVYYVFYRDGR
+1538 GQTANYVLYRDGKLV
-1551 FAVGGSGAMNDYEF
+1551 VGGYGDMVDNIAKRAPWGNY
-1565 RGVTP
+1565 RYY
-1570 IRKHNGQIKQIIIGK
+1570 IKHILIGNE
-1585 DITYIGKF
+1585 ITAIGKF
-1593 NFNWCSKLQSVTF
+1593 NFFQCSRLESVSFAENIKLA
-1606 EEETKLERIG
+1606 RIG

-1647 LTDVTINEASKLAV
+1647 LSSVEISENSKLARM
-1661 LGEYVFKADTRIT
+1661 GESVFKADAKLKY
-1674 SLYIPDGVVKIG
+1674 LYIPDGTNNIG
-1686 TDIFRDAHDTV
+1686 WGIFEGAGNNVTV
-1697 TLSVAAN
+1697 SVAAN
-1704 SYAQSYAEKYGL
+1704 SYAQAYAEKYGIS
-1716 AYVAR
+1716 YETR
-1721 PVPTVIIASG
+1721 TPKPTVVASG

-1736 AAWELDNEGTL
+1736 AAWTLNSEGVL
-1747 KITGS
+1747 SVTGN
-1752 GPMADNSTNHTPW
+1752 GPMSDNNTNHAPW
-1765 EAYKHQIRH
+1765 EAYKYQIKQ
-1774 VVIGRDIT
+1774 VVIGKDIT
-1782 AIGKFN
+1782 YIGKFN
-1788 FFWCSKLE
+1788 FFRCSRLE

-1827 VTRIDG
+1827 VNRIDG

-1902 YAEKYGIA
+1902 YAE
-1910 YETRKAKLTVVAS
+1910 
-1923 GTCGENAAWT
+1923 
-1933 LDSEGVLNITGDGPM
+1933 
-1948 ADNNTNQAPWE
+1948 
-1959 AYKYQIKQI
+1959 
-1968 VIGKDITY
+1968 
-1976 IGKFNF
+1976 
-1982 FRCSRL
+1982 
-1988 ETVTFEEG
+1988 
-1996 SKLERIGWGAFGY
+1996 
-2009 SSLPAITIPD
+2009 
-2019 SVTQID
+2019 
-2025 GYAFYYCSKLS
+2025 
-2036 NVEISENSKLT
+2036 
-2047 RMGEYVFKA
+2047 
-2056 DTSLTSLYIPDCTVQ
+2056 
-2071 IGAGLF
+2071 
-2077 QDAIAN
+2077 
-2083 VTLYVAENSYAQSY
+2083 
-2097 AKKYGIAYETRKAK
+2097 KYGIAYETRKAK

-2242 LGECVFKADTKLT
+2242 LGECVFKADTTLT

-2330 TGSGPMADNETN
+2330 TGSGPIADNETN